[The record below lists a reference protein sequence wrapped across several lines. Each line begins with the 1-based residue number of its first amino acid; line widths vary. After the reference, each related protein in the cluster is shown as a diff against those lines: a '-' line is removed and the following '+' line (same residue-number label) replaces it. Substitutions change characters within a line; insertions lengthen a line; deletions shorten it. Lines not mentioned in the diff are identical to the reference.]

1 MKVFPSGLRR
11 DIQSLEN
18 SLSLLVTITNPTLKW
33 SGLPRSELK
42 ILEERVSLMNE
53 TLDEIYTR
61 LNKYEVA

>member
-18 SLSLLVTITNPTLKW
+18 SLSMLLTITNPTLKW

-42 ILEERVSLMNE
+42 ILEERVDLMSE

-61 LNKYEVA
+61 LSYYEVG